1 MLSVK
6 HLVKNYQTESQTVE
20 VLRDVSFDISAGE
33 SLVITGPSG
42 SGKSTLLHILG
53 TLDSP
58 TSGAVLINGKNPF
71 ELADAELAKFR
82 NQTVGFVFQDHH
94 LLPQYSV
101 LENVLL
107 PTLAFPVDSHKSRDR
122 ATNLIEKVGLSHRIN
137 HLPAELSGGERQR
150 VAIARALINAPAI
163 VLCDEPTGNL
173 DHSTADTLANVLFDL
188 HRSEKNILVV
198 VTHSLDLAQRF
209 ARKFRILDG
218 KCLEEH

>member
-20 VLRDVSFDISAGE
+20 VLRDVSFDISASE

-122 ATNLIEKVGLSHRIN
+122 ATGLIEKIGLSHRIN

-188 HRSEKNILVV
+188 HRSEKNILIV

>member
-58 TSGAVLINGKNPF
+58 TSGSVTINGNNPF
-71 ELADAELAKFR
+71 SLADEELAKFR

>member
-20 VLRDVSFDISAGE
+20 VLRDVSFDISASE

-58 TSGAVLINGKNPF
+58 TSGAVSINGKNPF

-82 NQTVGFVFQDHH
+82 NHTVGFVFQDHH

-101 LENVLL
+101 LENVLI
-107 PTLAFPVDSHKSRDR
+107 PTLAFPGDTRKSHDR
-122 ATNLIEKVGLSHRIN
+122 AMDLIEKVGLAHRIN

-150 VAIARALINAPAI
+150 VAIARALINAPTI

-173 DHSTADTLANVLFDL
+173 DHSTADTLADVLFDL
-188 HRSEKNILVV
+188 HQSEKNILVV
-198 VTHSLDLAQRF
+198 VTHSLDLAKRF
-209 ARKFRILDG
+209 ARKFRIFNG
-218 KCLEEH
+218 KCLEEN

>member
-58 TSGAVLINGKNPF
+58 TSGAVSINGKNPF

-82 NQTVGFVFQDHH
+82 NHTVGFVFQDHH

-101 LENVLL
+101 LENVLI
-107 PTLAFPVDSHKSRDR
+107 PTLAFSGDTRKSHDR
-122 ATNLIEKVGLSHRIN
+122 ATDLIEKVGLAHRIN

-173 DHSTADTLANVLFDL
+173 DHGTADTLADVLFDL
-188 HRSEKNILVV
+188 HQSEKNILVV
-198 VTHSLDLAQRF
+198 VTHSLDLAKRF
-209 ARKFRILDG
+209 ARKFRIFNG
-218 KCLEEH
+218 KCLEEN